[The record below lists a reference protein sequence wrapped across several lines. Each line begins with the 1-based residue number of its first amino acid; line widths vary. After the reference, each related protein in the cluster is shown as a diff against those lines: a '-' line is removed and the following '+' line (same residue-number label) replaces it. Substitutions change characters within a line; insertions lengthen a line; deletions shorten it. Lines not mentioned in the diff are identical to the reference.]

1 MSLGV
6 AVSQKNR
13 RKMSDGRYVADL
25 AALFERR
32 RIDLGEPH
40 VCEQFEILLTTSDS
54 FRGQLF
60 TLCTAISHMS
70 EEDRTGDELL
80 DMIARALRTEPQDG
94 TALPAALKQSF
105 LSGFDAWTN
114 RGASGEDEWPP
125 RKKPVA
131 SVFHTPN
138 TGSDAP
144 AATRRIQAMDSAS
157 ESPSSSPSGQPVR
170 PSGIP
175 TLQEALEM
183 ARIRGGNVPLRPE
196 VIADTPAA
204 SEAAAHADA
213 SSAPDANSSAIQE
226 LNTLLLEIEER
237 MKRLRPQLATTDT
250 PVASA
255 PPVEPAVNRLA
266 ALGLLKPEVLSPAAP
281 VAMPEVLSPAMPF
294 GMPQPFSEE
303 RDDAFLARHP
313 YMMSKRP
320 VPVIDTLEPEP
331 VESNTAEVSA
341 LTPIVAKP
349 QVEPELRLVQR
360 NIVDLE
366 PVSERHQPGPPALV
380 VPDSLRLKAY
390 VAFAVLAG
398 IVLVGT
404 PFSAVVAYRY
414 MHPLYIY
421 DQAKPQPAPVTVAP
435 PVDPNAARPANGGR
449 SSQAKRKGQAAR
461 HKPPVA
467 VWPAQ

>member
-1 MSLGV
+1 
-6 AVSQKNR
+6 
-13 RKMSDGRYVADL
+13 
-25 AALFERR
+25 
-32 RIDLGEPH
+32 
-40 VCEQFEILLTTSDS
+40 
-54 FRGQLF
+54 
-60 TLCTAISHMS
+60 
-70 EEDRTGDELL
+70 
-80 DMIARALRTEPQDG
+80 
-94 TALPAALKQSF
+94 
-105 LSGFDAWTN
+105 
-114 RGASGEDEWPP
+114 
-125 RKKPVA
+125 
-131 SVFHTPN
+131 
-138 TGSDAP
+138 
-144 AATRRIQAMDSAS
+144 
-157 ESPSSSPSGQPVR
+157 
-170 PSGIP
+170 
-175 TLQEALEM
+175 M
-183 ARIRGGNVPLRPE
+183 ARIRGGNLPLRPE

-204 SEAAAHADA
+204 PEPAPHADA
-213 SSAPDANSSAIQE
+213 SSAADANSSAIQE

-266 ALGLLKPEVLSPAAP
+266 ALGLLKPEVLSPAAA

-331 VESNTAEVSA
+331 VESNTAEVNA
-341 LTPIVAKP
+341 LTPIMAKP
-349 QVEPELRLVQR
+349 QGESELRLIQR
-360 NIVDLE
+360 NIVDME

-414 MHPLYIY
+414 LHPLYIY

-435 PVDPNAARPANGGR
+435 QTVDPNAAKPANSGR